1 MNPSLVS
8 ATLSTQDLQDINAA
22 ITTLKQK
29 MPFLIDLTAK
39 DRQIMQK
46 RGDRSEAFVRKAV
59 DVAFEHPDQ
68 FNPAFLEE
76 MRKDAD
82 LFDALLPIRL
92 AIGTLHQKLDD
103 TVMQVGGEGYAAART
118 VYSATKTSFGQ
129 ASMRSAADDLAIR
142 FGRS

>member
-1 MNPSLVS
+1 MERFAVP
-8 ATLSTQDLQDINAA
+8 LQTGDSCGAA
-22 ITTLKQK
+22 VERLRFTCI
-29 MPFLIDLTAK
+29 A
-39 DRQIMQK
+39 
-46 RGDRSEAFVRKAV
+46 RKAV

-103 TVMQVGGEGYAAART
+103 TVMQVGAEGYAAARS
-118 VYSATKTSFGQ
+118 VYSATKTSF
-129 ASMRSAADDLAIR
+129 
-142 FGRS
+142 